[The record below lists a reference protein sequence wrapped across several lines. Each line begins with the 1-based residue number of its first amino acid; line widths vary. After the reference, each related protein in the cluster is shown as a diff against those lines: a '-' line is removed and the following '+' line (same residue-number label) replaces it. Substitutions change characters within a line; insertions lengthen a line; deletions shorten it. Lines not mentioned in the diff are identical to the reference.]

1 MRACGRLPLVATIAG
16 LSSSPLYCSRVP
28 GRRESALLVED
39 QFPVVDGADPTA
51 ILSLSSIGAA
61 AASMT
66 TPAMDTL
73 NRLILVIRFLLWRQ
87 TAGDAAL
94 AAGLPG
100 EAVRHYSKGT
110 VLGEREECSQ
120 KLLVKALGC
129 QHKGMDGEL
138 SCSSWLV
145 ILVE

>member
-1 MRACGRLPLVATIAG
+1 MDPCDGDKRSLP
-16 LSSSPLYCSRVP
+16 SPLHCTCVP
-28 GRRESALLVED
+28 GRRESALLIED

-100 EAVRHYSKGT
+100 EAVRHYSKGK
-110 VLGEREECSQ
+110 GPAP
-120 KLLVKALGC
+120 KLWAVT
-129 QHKGMDGEL
+129 HP
-138 SCSSWLV
+138 
-145 ILVE
+145 